1 MFLVEALEDSISVQG
16 RPNPSLQIR
25 DGHSNCWLA
34 LAKLSESAVSY
45 VGGEKHEKLK
55 TTRKRRRSDDD
66 DDDAETERKARQAGM
81 GEEHRRKEGRK
92 TNSAQND
99 RRTTIPREIVTSN
112 ASVTGG
118 VGSRKKK
125 YRPFGQAGSSGH
137 PAGPY
142 LGLRVSIPLISKL
155 GRFPRKEFNF
165 NFNF

>member
-81 GEEHRRKEGRK
+81 GEEQRRKEGRK

-112 ASVTGG
+112 ASVTWR
-118 VGSRKKK
+118 SRKQEKEVPAIWTGRVVRSPGRSLFRTPGVHTAHFK
-125 YRPFGQAGSSGH
+125 IGSV
-137 PAGPY
+137 PEK
-142 LGLRVSIPLISKL
+142 RI
-155 GRFPRKEFNF
+155 
-165 NFNF
+165 

>member
-142 LGLRVSIPLISKL
+142 LGLRGVHTAHFKIGSVPEKRI
-155 GRFPRKEFNF
+155 
-165 NFNF
+165 